1 MLVVGVTGG
10 IGSGKS
16 AVTDRFAQREICVV
30 DADLAARLV
39 VEPGKP
45 ALKEIGEHF
54 GLHLISG
61 DGSLDRAALRKIVF
75 SSSEER
81 LWLEQLT
88 HPLIGEEI
96 VHQIQSSQSPYTIF
110 VSPLLIETSQHA
122 LTDRILLVDVPVE
135 LQVQRTMARDNNSE
149 EQVLAIIAS
158 QASRDDRL
166 ARADDVI
173 VNDKDLAHLDR
184 RVAQLHKFYLQ
195 LAEEKSA
202 DKR

>member
-16 AVTDRFAQREICVV
+16 AVTDRFAERGICVV
-30 DADLAARLV
+30 DADLAARVV

-45 ALKEIGEHF
+45 ALKEIAEHF
-54 GLHLISG
+54 GSHLISN
-61 DGSLDRAALRKIVF
+61 DGTLDRAALRNVVF
-75 SSSEER
+75 ADAEER
-81 LWLEQLT
+81 HWLEQLT

-96 VHQIQSSQSPYTIF
+96 VHQIQNSRSPYTIF

-135 LQVQRTMARDNNSE
+135 LQLQRTMARDNNSE
-149 EQVLAIIAS
+149 EQVMAIIAS
-158 QASRDDRL
+158 QASREDRL

-173 VNDKDLAHLDR
+173 VNDKDLAHLDGEVSR
-184 RVAQLHKFYLQ
+184 LHDFYMQ
-195 LAEEKSA
+195 LANENNS
-202 DKR
+202 D